1 LSQRLRNIAVH
12 AAITLTAVA
21 AALFVFSW
29 FGGAETFAGV
39 FDNTRLAP
47 RIAGLLGLEPL
58 PRLAGSTQ
66 N

>member
-1 LSQRLRNIAVH
+1 VSQRLRSIAANV
-12 AAITLTAVA
+12 ALTLAAVA

-47 RIAGLLGLEPL
+47 RIAGLIGLEPL
-58 PRLAGSTQ
+58 PRLADSTQ

>member
-1 LSQRLRNIAVH
+1 VSRRLRSNAVH
-12 AAITLTAVA
+12 AALTLAAVA

-29 FGGAETFAGV
+29 FGGAEAFAGV

-58 PRLAGSTQ
+58 PRLTDSTQ